1 MRTSAL
7 QTDLVNLGED
17 TTFKMSH
24 LICFELPHNID
35 QDAAVKHRV
44 AIDGGDVVSNFL
56 NTWDVRDQNYAFHS
70 ARAGNNLR
78 QAKYFAYV
86 E

>member
-17 TTFKMSH
+17 TPFKMSH

-78 QAKYFAYV
+78 QAK
-86 E
+86 

>member
-7 QTDLVNLGED
+7 GHLGED

-56 NTWDVRDQNYAFHS
+56 NTWDVR
-70 ARAGNNLR
+70 
-78 QAKYFAYV
+78 V
-86 E
+86 ERSKFCLS